1 MTQRYDILSGRADK
15 DGKKRWT
22 KIGVMWPS
30 KQGEGFSIK
39 LEALPLPNAE
49 GEVWISAFVPR
60 ENDGQGMTGGR
71 GSPDRQGTPN
81 QRLPAGKDFPID
93 DEVPF

>member
-1 MTQRYDILSGRADK
+1 VSNRYDLLTSKKDR
-15 DGKKRWT
+15 DGKTRYT
-22 KIGVMWPS
+22 KVGVMFPS

-60 ENDGQGMTGGR
+60 DRDEAPQQQGGGR
-71 GSPDRQGTPN
+71 GY
-81 QRLPAGKDFPID
+81 KDDLGGD
-93 DEVPF
+93 DIPFMMEWR

>member
-1 MTQRYDILSGRADK
+1 MSNRYDLLTSKTDK

-22 KIGVMWPS
+22 KVGVMFPS

-60 ENDGQGMTGGR
+60 ENDGQGRPAPQQGGGR
-71 GSPDRQGTPN
+71 GFDS
-81 QRLPAGKDFPID
+81 D
-93 DEVPF
+93 DSIPF

>member
-1 MTQRYDILSGRADK
+1 MTSRYDILSGRTDK

-22 KIGVMWPS
+22 KIGSMWPS

-60 ENDGQGMTGGR
+60 ENDGGAPAR
-71 GSPDRQGTPN
+71 VPANRATPIA
-81 QRLPAGKDFPID
+81 LD
-93 DEVPF
+93 DEIPF

>member
-1 MTQRYDILSGRADK
+1 MSTRYDLLTSKTDK

-22 KIGVMWPS
+22 KVGVMFPS

-60 ENDGQGMTGGR
+60 DRDEAPAQQRGG
-71 GSPDRQGTPN
+71 N
-81 QRLPAGKDFPID
+81 NLD
-93 DEVPF
+93 DDIPF

>member
-22 KIGVMWPS
+22 KIGVMWPA

-49 GEVWISAFVPR
+49 GEVWISAFGPR
-60 ENDGQGMTGGR
+60 ENDGAGRGAPQQQGGGR
-71 GSPDRQGTPN
+71 NHG
-81 QRLPAGKDFPID
+81 ID

>member
-1 MTQRYDILSGRADK
+1 MTSRYDILSGRTDK

-22 KIGVMWPS
+22 KIGVMFPS

-49 GEVWISAFVPR
+49 GEVWLGAFVPR
-60 ENDGQGMTGGR
+60 ENDGGAPAR
-71 GSPDRQGTPN
+71 VAASRSTPIA
-81 QRLPAGKDFPID
+81 LD
-93 DEVPF
+93 DEIPF

>member
-1 MTQRYDILSGRADK
+1 MTSRYDILSGRTDK

-22 KIGVMWPS
+22 KIGSMWPS

-60 ENDGQGMTGGR
+60 ENDGGAPAR
-71 GSPDRQGTPN
+71 VPANRGTPIA
-81 QRLPAGKDFPID
+81 LD
-93 DEVPF
+93 DDIPF

>member
-1 MTQRYDILSGRADK
+1 MTGKKDK
-15 DGKKRWT
+15 DGKTRWT
-22 KIGVMWPS
+22 RIGVMFPS

-60 ENDGQGMTGGR
+60 END
-71 GSPDRQGTPN
+71 RQGAPQQSGRN
-81 QRLPAGKDFPID
+81 HDLD

>member
-22 KIGVMWPS
+22 KIGVMFPS

-39 LEALPLPNAE
+39 LEALPLPNTE

-60 ENDGQGMTGGR
+60 ETHGNGAPQGGR
-71 GSPDRQGTPN
+71 NHG
-81 QRLPAGKDFPID
+81 ID